1 MIDKKKEKAMQY
13 NKRKN
18 NARIILL
25 LVVLG
30 LAMLFCG
37 MATEKSSNIDK
48 IAENISLE
56 QEHNAIDLM
65 NFPQIPKCIALNKN
79 GDVAIEY
86 KMSGR
91 TKITILLSNGEK
103 VQYALSPEGNCAIDL
118 TETEILI
125 YLVRLQAIVH
135 VGLQSGAINTIETEQ
150 SNIGELY
157 GELCELSEIQKGE
170 YTVRKVESGKNYHIE
185 LNGKIILQTV
195 HGARYYP
202 IVIVGLTVVLIAI
215 IKCPKM
221 HLKFLPERK
230 K

>member
-1 MIDKKKEKAMQY
+1 MHCG
-13 NKRKN
+13 KN
-18 NARIILL
+18 SLRMVLL
-25 LVVLG
+25 LAILG
-30 LAMLFCG
+30 IAMLFCG

-56 QEHNAIDLM
+56 QEHSAIDLM

-91 TKITILLSNGEK
+91 TKIAILFSDGER

-118 TETEILI
+118 TESELLI
-125 YLVRLQAIVH
+125 YLVRSQAILH

-150 SNIGELY
+150 NNMGELY

-170 YTVRKVESGKNYHIE
+170 YTVRKVESGKDYHIE

-195 HGARYYP
+195 RGARYYP
-202 IVIVGLTVVLIAI
+202 MVIVGLTVVLIAM
-215 IKCPKM
+215 IKCPKL

>member
-1 MIDKKKEKAMQY
+1 MIDKKKEKAMHCG
-13 NKRKN
+13 KN
-18 NARIILL
+18 NLRMVLL
-25 LVVLG
+25 LAILG
-30 LAMLFCG
+30 IAMLFCG
-37 MATEKSSNIDK
+37 MATEKSVNIDQMV
-48 IAENISLE
+48 ENISLE
-56 QEHNAIDLM
+56 QEHSTIDFM

-86 KMSGR
+86 KMNGR
-91 TKITILLSNGEK
+91 TKITILFSDGER

-118 TETEILI
+118 TESELLI
-125 YLVRLQAIVH
+125 YLVRSQAILH
-135 VGLQSGAINTIETEQ
+135 VDLQSGAINIIETEQ
-150 SNIGELY
+150 NNIGKLY

-170 YTVRKVESGKNYHIE
+170 YTVRKVESGKDYHIE

-195 HGARYYP
+195 RGARYYP
-202 IVIVGLTVVLIAI
+202 MVIVGLTVVLIAM

>member
-1 MIDKKKEKAMQY
+1 MY
-13 NKRKN
+13 CGKN
-18 NARIILL
+18 NLRMVLL
-25 LVVLG
+25 LAILG
-30 LAMLFCG
+30 IAMLFCG

-56 QEHNAIDLM
+56 QEHSAIDLM

-135 VGLQSGAINTIETEQ
+135 VNLKSGKINNIETEQ
-150 SNIGELY
+150 NNIGELY
-157 GELCELSEIQKGE
+157 SNLCELPEIQKGQ
-170 YTVRKVESGKNYHIE
+170 YTVKKVKSGNNYQLK
-185 LNGKIILQTV
+185 LNGNIILQAV
-195 HGARYYP
+195 NGAQYYQ
-202 IVIVGLTVVLIAI
+202 IVFVVLVGILI
-215 IKCPKM
+215 VFIKCTKT
-221 HLKFLPERK
+221 
-230 K
+230 

>member
-1 MIDKKKEKAMQY
+1 MHCG
-13 NKRKN
+13 KN
-18 NARIILL
+18 NLRMVLL
-25 LVVLG
+25 LTILG
-30 LAMLFCG
+30 IAMLFCG

-48 IAENISLE
+48 MVENISLE
-56 QEHNAIDLM
+56 QEHSTIDLM

-91 TKITILLSNGEK
+91 TKIAILLSNGEK
-103 VQYALSPEGNCAIDL
+103 VQYALSPTGNCAIDL

-125 YLVRLQAIVH
+125 YLVRSQAILH
-135 VGLQSGAINTIETEQ
+135 VDLQSGAINIIETEQ
-150 SNIGELY
+150 NNMGKLY
-157 GELCELSEIQKGE
+157 SELCELSEIQKGE
-170 YTVRKVESGKNYHIE
+170 YTVRKVESGKDYHIE

-195 HGARYYP
+195 RGARYYP

>member
-18 NARIILL
+18 NLRIIML

-56 QEHNAIDLM
+56 QEHSAIDLM

-86 KMSGR
+86 KMNGR
-91 TKITILLSNGEK
+91 TKITILFSNGEK

-135 VGLQSGAINTIETEQ
+135 VNLKSGKINNIETEQ
-150 SNIGELY
+150 NNIGELY
-157 GELCELSEIQKGE
+157 SNLCELSEIQKGQ
-170 YTVRKVESGKNYHIE
+170 YTVKKVKSGNNYQLK
-185 LNGKIILQTV
+185 LNGNIILQAV
-195 HGARYYP
+195 NGAQYYQ
-202 IVIVGLTVVLIAI
+202 IVFVVLVGILI
-215 IKCPKM
+215 VFIKCTKT
-221 HLKFLPERK
+221 
-230 K
+230 

>member
-1 MIDKKKEKAMQY
+1 MHCG
-13 NKRKN
+13 KN
-18 NARIILL
+18 NLRMVLL
-25 LVVLG
+25 LAILG
-30 LAMLFCG
+30 IAMLFCG

-48 IAENISLE
+48 IVENISLE
-56 QEHNAIDLM
+56 QEHSAIDLM

-91 TKITILLSNGEK
+91 TKITILFSNGEK

-118 TETEILI
+118 TESELLI
-125 YLVRLQAIVH
+125 YLVRSQAILH

-150 SNIGELY
+150 NNMGELY

-170 YTVRKVESGKNYHIE
+170 YTVRKVESGKDYHIE

-195 HGARYYP
+195 CGARYYP
-202 IVIVGLTVVLIAI
+202 IAFVGLTVILIAI
-215 IKCPKM
+215 IKCPKL
-221 HLKFLPERK
+221 HLKFLPEQK
-230 K
+230 SDLKDIL

>member
-1 MIDKKKEKAMQY
+1 MHCG
-13 NKRKN
+13 KN
-18 NARIILL
+18 NLRMVLL
-25 LVVLG
+25 LAILG
-30 LAMLFCG
+30 IAMLFCG

-56 QEHNAIDLM
+56 QEHSAIDLM

-91 TKITILLSNGEK
+91 TKITILFSDGER

-118 TETEILI
+118 TESELLI
-125 YLVRLQAIVH
+125 YLVRSQAILH

-150 SNIGELY
+150 NNIGKLY
-157 GELCELSEIQKGE
+157 GELRELSEIQKGE

-195 HGARYYP
+195 SGARYYP
-202 IVIVGLTVVLIAI
+202 IAFVGLTVVLIAI
-215 IKCPKM
+215 IKCPEM

>member
-18 NARIILL
+18 NARIIML

-56 QEHNAIDLM
+56 QEHSAIDLM

-86 KMSGR
+86 KMNGR

-135 VGLQSGAINTIETEQ
+135 VNLKSGKINNIETEQ
-150 SNIGELY
+150 NNIGELY
-157 GELCELSEIQKGE
+157 SNLCELPEIQKGQ
-170 YTVRKVESGKNYHIE
+170 YTVKKVKSGNNYQLK
-185 LNGKIILQTV
+185 LNGNIILQAV
-195 HGARYYP
+195 NGAQYYQ
-202 IVIVGLTVVLIAI
+202 IVFVVLVGILI
-215 IKCPKM
+215 VFIKCTKT
-221 HLKFLPERK
+221 
-230 K
+230 

>member
-18 NARIILL
+18 NLRIIML

-56 QEHNAIDLM
+56 QEHSAIDLM

-86 KMSGR
+86 KMNGR

-118 TETEILI
+118 TESELLI

-135 VGLQSGAINTIETEQ
+135 VNLKSGKINNIETEQ
-150 SNIGELY
+150 NNIGELY
-157 GELCELSEIQKGE
+157 SNLCELPEIQKGQ
-170 YTVRKVESGKNYHIE
+170 YTVKKVKSGNNYQLK
-185 LNGKIILQTV
+185 LNGNIILQAV
-195 HGARYYP
+195 NGAQYYQ
-202 IVIVGLTVVLIAI
+202 IVFVVLVGILI
-215 IKCPKM
+215 VFIKCTKT
-221 HLKFLPERK
+221 
-230 K
+230 

>member
-1 MIDKKKEKAMQY
+1 MIDKKKKKAMHCG
-13 NKRKN
+13 KN
-18 NARIILL
+18 NLRMVLL
-25 LVVLG
+25 LAILG
-30 LAMLFCG
+30 IAMLFCG

-56 QEHNAIDLM
+56 QEHSAIDLM

-91 TKITILLSNGEK
+91 TKIAILFSDGER
-103 VQYALSPEGNCAIDL
+103 VQYALSPTGNCAIDL

-125 YLVRLQAIVH
+125 YLVRSQAILH

-150 SNIGELY
+150 NNIGKLY
-157 GELCELSEIQKGE
+157 GELRELSEIQKGE
-170 YTVRKVESGKNYHIE
+170 YTVRKVESGKDYHIE

-195 HGARYYP
+195 RGARYYP
-202 IVIVGLTVVLIAI
+202 IAFVGLTVILIAM

>member
-1 MIDKKKEKAMQY
+1 MHCG
-13 NKRKN
+13 KN
-18 NARIILL
+18 NLRMVLL
-25 LVVLG
+25 LAILG
-30 LAMLFCG
+30 IAMLFCG

-48 IAENISLE
+48 MVENISLE
-56 QEHNAIDLM
+56 QEHSTIDLM

-91 TKITILLSNGEK
+91 TKIAILLSNGEK
-103 VQYALSPEGNCAIDL
+103 VQYALSPTGNCAIDL

-125 YLVRLQAIVH
+125 YLVRSQAILH
-135 VGLQSGAINTIETEQ
+135 VDLQSGAINTIETEQ
-150 SNIGELY
+150 NNMGKLY
-157 GELCELSEIQKGE
+157 SELCELSEIQKGE
-170 YTVRKVESGKNYHIE
+170 YTVRKVESGKDYHIE

-195 HGARYYP
+195 RGARYYP

>member
-1 MIDKKKEKAMQY
+1 MY
-13 NKRKN
+13 CGKN
-18 NARIILL
+18 NLRMVLL
-25 LVVLG
+25 LAILG
-30 LAMLFCG
+30 IAMLFCG

-56 QEHNAIDLM
+56 QEHSAIDLM

-91 TKITILLSNGEK
+91 TKIAILSSNGEK

-135 VGLQSGAINTIETEQ
+135 VNLKSGKINNIETEQ
-150 SNIGELY
+150 NNIGELY
-157 GELCELSEIQKGE
+157 SNLCELPEIQKGQ
-170 YTVRKVESGKNYHIE
+170 YTVKKVKSGNNYQLK
-185 LNGKIILQTV
+185 LNGNIILQAV
-195 HGARYYP
+195 NGAQYYQ
-202 IVIVGLTVVLIAI
+202 IVFVVLVGILI
-215 IKCPKM
+215 VFIKCTKT

>member
-1 MIDKKKEKAMQY
+1 MQY

-18 NARIILL
+18 NLRIIML

-56 QEHNAIDLM
+56 QEHSAIDLM

-135 VGLQSGAINTIETEQ
+135 VNLKSGKINNIETEQ
-150 SNIGELY
+150 NNIGELY
-157 GELCELSEIQKGE
+157 SNLCELPEIQKGQ
-170 YTVRKVESGKNYHIE
+170 YTVKKVKSGNNYQLK
-185 LNGKIILQTV
+185 LNGNIILQAV
-195 HGARYYP
+195 NGAQYYQ
-202 IVIVGLTVVLIAI
+202 IVFVVLVGILI
-215 IKCPKM
+215 VFIKCTKT
-221 HLKFLPERK
+221 
-230 K
+230 

>member
-1 MIDKKKEKAMQY
+1 MHCG
-13 NKRKN
+13 KN
-18 NARIILL
+18 NLRMVLL
-25 LVVLG
+25 LAILG
-30 LAMLFCG
+30 IAMLFCG

-56 QEHNAIDLM
+56 QEHSAIDLM

-91 TKITILLSNGEK
+91 TKIAILFSDGER

-118 TETEILI
+118 TESELLI
-125 YLVRLQAIVH
+125 YLVRSQAIVH
-135 VGLQSGAINTIETEQ
+135 VDLQSGAINTIETEQ
-150 SNIGELY
+150 NNIGELY

-170 YTVRKVESGKNYHIE
+170 YTVRKVESGKDYHIE

-195 HGARYYP
+195 RGARYYP
-202 IVIVGLTVVLIAI
+202 IAFVGLTVILIAM

>member
-1 MIDKKKEKAMQY
+1 MIDKKKEKAIQY

-18 NARIILL
+18 NLRIILL

-37 MATEKSSNIDK
+37 MATEKSSNIDQMV
-48 IAENISLE
+48 ENISLE
-56 QEHNAIDLM
+56 QAHSTIDLM

-86 KMSGR
+86 ERNSR
-91 TKITILLSNGEK
+91 TKIAILLSNGER
-103 VQYALSPEGNCAIDL
+103 VQYALSPKGNCAIDL
-118 TETEILI
+118 AESELLI
-125 YLVRLQAIVH
+125 YLVRSQAILH
-135 VGLQSGAINTIETEQ
+135 VGLQSGAINTIEAEQ
-150 SNIGELY
+150 NNMGELY
-157 GELCELSEIQKGE
+157 SELCELSEIQKGE

-202 IVIVGLTVVLIAI
+202 IAFVGLTVVLIAI

>member
-1 MIDKKKEKAMQY
+1 MQY

-18 NARIILL
+18 NLRIIML

-56 QEHNAIDLM
+56 QEHSAIDLM

-86 KMSGR
+86 KMNGR

-118 TETEILI
+118 TESELLI

-135 VGLQSGAINTIETEQ
+135 VNLKSGKINNIETEQ
-150 SNIGELY
+150 NNIGELY
-157 GELCELSEIQKGE
+157 SNLCELPEIQKGQ
-170 YTVRKVESGKNYHIE
+170 YTVKKVKSGNNYQLK
-185 LNGKIILQTV
+185 LNGNIILQAV
-195 HGARYYP
+195 NGAQYYQ
-202 IVIVGLTVVLIAI
+202 IVFVVLVGILI
-215 IKCPKM
+215 VFIKCTKT
-221 HLKFLPERK
+221 
-230 K
+230 

>member
-1 MIDKKKEKAMQY
+1 MV
-13 NKRKN
+13 
-18 NARIILL
+18 LL
-25 LVVLG
+25 LAILG
-30 LAMLFCG
+30 IAMLFCG

-48 IAENISLE
+48 MVENISLE
-56 QEHNAIDLM
+56 QEHSTIDLM

-91 TKITILLSNGEK
+91 TKIAILLSNGEK
-103 VQYALSPEGNCAIDL
+103 VQYALSPTGNCAIDL

-125 YLVRLQAIVH
+125 YLVRSQAILH
-135 VGLQSGAINTIETEQ
+135 VDLQSGAINTIETEQ
-150 SNIGELY
+150 NNMGKLY
-157 GELCELSEIQKGE
+157 SELCELSEIQKGE
-170 YTVRKVESGKNYHIE
+170 YTVRKVESGKDYHIE

-195 HGARYYP
+195 RGARYYP

>member
-1 MIDKKKEKAMQY
+1 MTDIEIARKA
-13 NKRKN
+13 K
-18 NARIILL
+18 LE
-25 LVVLG
+25 
-30 LAMLFCG
+30 
-37 MATEKSSNIDK
+37 TIDK

-56 QEHNAIDLM
+56 QEHSAIDLM

-135 VGLQSGAINTIETEQ
+135 VNLKSGKINNIETEQ
-150 SNIGELY
+150 NNIGELY
-157 GELCELSEIQKGE
+157 SNLCELPEIQKGQ
-170 YTVRKVESGKNYHIE
+170 YTVKKVKSGNNYQLK
-185 LNGKIILQTV
+185 LNGNIILQAV
-195 HGARYYP
+195 NGAQYYQ
-202 IVIVGLTVVLIAI
+202 IVFVVLVGILI
-215 IKCPKM
+215 VFIKCTKT
-221 HLKFLPERK
+221 
-230 K
+230 

>member
-1 MIDKKKEKAMQY
+1 MIDKKKEKAMHCG
-13 NKRKN
+13 KN
-18 NARIILL
+18 NLRMVLL
-25 LVVLG
+25 LAILG
-30 LAMLFCG
+30 IAMLFCG

-56 QEHNAIDLM
+56 QEHSAIDLM

-135 VGLQSGAINTIETEQ
+135 VNLKSGKINNIETEQ
-150 SNIGELY
+150 NNIGELY
-157 GELCELSEIQKGE
+157 SNLCELPEIQKGQ
-170 YTVRKVESGKNYHIE
+170 YTVKKVKSGNNYQLK
-185 LNGKIILQTV
+185 LNGNIILQAV
-195 HGARYYP
+195 NGAQYYQ
-202 IVIVGLTVVLIAI
+202 IVFVVLVGILI
-215 IKCPKM
+215 VFIKCTKTQNVQK
-221 HLKFLPERK
+221 HI
-230 K
+230 

>member
-1 MIDKKKEKAMQY
+1 MQY

-37 MATEKSSNIDK
+37 MATEKSSNIDQMV
-48 IAENISLE
+48 ENISLE
-56 QEHNAIDLM
+56 QEHSAIDLM

-91 TKITILLSNGEK
+91 TKIAILLSNGER

-135 VGLQSGAINTIETEQ
+135 VNLKSGKINNIETEQ
-150 SNIGELY
+150 NNIGELY
-157 GELCELSEIQKGE
+157 SNLCELPEIQKGQ
-170 YTVRKVESGKNYHIE
+170 YTVKKVKSGNNYQLK
-185 LNGKIILQTV
+185 LNGNIILQAV
-195 HGARYYP
+195 NGAQYYQ
-202 IVIVGLTVVLIAI
+202 IVFVVLVGILI
-215 IKCPKM
+215 VFIKCTKT
-221 HLKFLPERK
+221 
-230 K
+230 

>member
-18 NARIILL
+18 NLRIIML

-56 QEHNAIDLM
+56 QEHSAIDLM

-135 VGLQSGAINTIETEQ
+135 VNLKSGKINNIETEQ
-150 SNIGELY
+150 NNIGELY
-157 GELCELSEIQKGE
+157 SNLCELPEIQKGQ
-170 YTVRKVESGKNYHIE
+170 YTVKKVKSGNNYQLK
-185 LNGKIILQTV
+185 LNGNIILQAV
-195 HGARYYP
+195 NGAQYYQ
-202 IVIVGLTVVLIAI
+202 IVFVVLVGILI
-215 IKCPKM
+215 VFIKCTKT
-221 HLKFLPERK
+221 
-230 K
+230 

>member
-1 MIDKKKEKAMQY
+1 MIDKKKEKAMY
-13 NKRKN
+13 CGKN
-18 NARIILL
+18 NLRMVLL
-25 LVVLG
+25 LAILG
-30 LAMLFCG
+30 IAMLFCG

-56 QEHNAIDLM
+56 QEHSAIDLM

-135 VGLQSGAINTIETEQ
+135 VNLKSGKINNIETEQ
-150 SNIGELY
+150 NNIGELY
-157 GELCELSEIQKGE
+157 SNLCELPEIQKGQ
-170 YTVRKVESGKNYHIE
+170 YTVKKVKSGNNYQLK
-185 LNGKIILQTV
+185 LNGNIILQAV
-195 HGARYYP
+195 NGAQYYQ
-202 IVIVGLTVVLIAI
+202 IVFVVLVGILI
-215 IKCPKM
+215 VFIKCTKTQNVQK
-221 HLKFLPERK
+221 HI
-230 K
+230 

>member
-1 MIDKKKEKAMQY
+1 MIDKKKEKAMY
-13 NKRKN
+13 CGKN
-18 NARIILL
+18 NLRMVLL
-25 LVVLG
+25 LAILG
-30 LAMLFCG
+30 IAMLFCG

-56 QEHNAIDLM
+56 QEHSAIDLM

-135 VGLQSGAINTIETEQ
+135 VNLKSGKINNIETEQ
-150 SNIGELY
+150 NNIGELY
-157 GELCELSEIQKGE
+157 SNLCELPEIQKGQ
-170 YTVRKVESGKNYHIE
+170 YTVKKVKSGNNYQLK
-185 LNGKIILQTV
+185 LNGNIILQAV
-195 HGARYYP
+195 NGAQYYQ
-202 IVIVGLTVVLIAI
+202 IVFVVLVGILI
-215 IKCPKM
+215 VFIKCTKT
-221 HLKFLPERK
+221 
-230 K
+230 

>member
-1 MIDKKKEKAMQY
+1 MQY
-13 NKRKN
+13 NKWKN
-18 NARIILL
+18 NLRIILL

-37 MATEKSSNIDK
+37 MATEKSSNIDQMV
-48 IAENISLE
+48 ENISLE
-56 QEHNAIDLM
+56 QEHSTIDLM

-135 VGLQSGAINTIETEQ
+135 VNLKSGKINNIETEQ
-150 SNIGELY
+150 NNIGELY
-157 GELCELSEIQKGE
+157 SNLCELPEIQKGQ
-170 YTVRKVESGKNYHIE
+170 YTVKKVKSGNNYQLK
-185 LNGKIILQTV
+185 LNGNIILQAV
-195 HGARYYP
+195 NGAQYYQ
-202 IVIVGLTVVLIAI
+202 IVFVVLVGILI
-215 IKCPKM
+215 VFIKCTKT
-221 HLKFLPERK
+221 
-230 K
+230 